1 MYTGLIKVNLFTRVH
16 VNMNFIKK
24 LGNRSLIAIG

>member
-1 MYTGLIKVNLFTRVH
+1 MYTGIIKVNLFTRVH

-24 LGNRSLIAIG
+24 PGNRSLIAIG